1 METPN
6 EKVVERGLNDAWRSF
21 RRSLS
26 RYNEGVSR
34 PKSAPHFPNSTFI
47 AILISVAR
55 RQNLTPSFPWIAP
68 GFLTFKKKSLSRL
81 QSSLHFPRP
90 DPDQG
95 RQAQSKH
102 EGLIRLVGW

>member
-26 RYNEGVSR
+26 RYNEGVSW

-55 RQNLTPSFPWIAP
+55 RQNLTPSFPWIAQ
-68 GFLTFKKKSLSRL
+68 GFLTFKKKVCHACRA
-81 QSSLHFPRP
+81 HCIFP
-90 DPDQG
+90 DPTPIKGAKRNPNMKD
-95 RQAQSKH
+95 
-102 EGLIRLVGW
+102 